1 MNATEDKKPVA
12 LSPEDLASL
21 GEGALGYIREI
32 DDSDAIKLMGPMT
45 RIAPGT
51 KLFCLYHADGTP
63 VSISASH
70 EAALGSAMEHE
81 LLAVSLH

>member
-1 MNATEDKKPVA
+1 MNTTENRKPAA
-12 LSPEDLASL
+12 LSPEDFASL

-32 DDSDAIKLMGPMT
+32 GDGDAIRLMGPMT

-70 EAALGSAMEHE
+70 EAALGSALEHE
-81 LLAVSLH
+81 LVPLSLH